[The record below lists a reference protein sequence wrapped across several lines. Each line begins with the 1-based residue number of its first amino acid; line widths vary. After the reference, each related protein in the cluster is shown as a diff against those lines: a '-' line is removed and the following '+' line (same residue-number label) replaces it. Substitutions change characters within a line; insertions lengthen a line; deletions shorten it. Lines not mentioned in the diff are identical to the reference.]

1 MAGLAG
7 IVDSRVD
14 KNGIEKLLKR
24 MCKIITHEDWY
35 QTFLYADDSVGLGR
49 VSLNIFNPEPQPIF
63 NKDSSLCIIM
73 DGEIY
78 NYQELRQ
85 KFSLPKGAL
94 PIGNDP
100 ELLLHLYETC
110 GLDFVGE
117 LNGCFAFAIWDS
129 RQGKLIIINDRY
141 GLRPIYY
148 TWAPRRLLFASEVK
162 AILQD
167 PTIKRT
173 IDDEA
178 VADFIIFETIFGDKT
193 FFTDIRILP
202 AASVLVYQNGRLS
215 LQSYWDF
222 HFQENGQKL
231 SEDAYIEQ
239 LDYLIR
245 QAVERQMQGNYTKGV
260 FLSGGLDSRVLLGAI
275 DQKHFPVHTFTHG
288 PSTCHDVRFA
298 EMIANR
304 VGSKHHYVAFNPDFL
319 SSFSERGVWLTDGM
333 MSCVHLSRLNIL
345 SLARE
350 HSRVAF
356 DGLGVDDML
365 GGDYIKKAH
374 FTEEMDDEMVVRLL
388 YHKWANFLEA
398 AQLRLFSD
406 SYFSKVKGLAYES
419 IRKAAEAAPP
429 VHFANRSEYIGL
441 KNRQPRYAFSG
452 PILTRSQLECRTP
465 FYDYDL
471 VEFLHTIPPQVK
483 LGKHFYVKL
492 VGRVFPDLARIPWAF
507 SGIPVASSTPRRL
520 FIRRGMYKAWRELRS
535 SLYRITSGRMILP
548 HDGRAYKDTSFW
560 LRTHLRSWA
569 EEILLSRL
577 ATNRGY
583 FKTDY
588 VRQLLDE
595 HASGKQDHA
604 TRICTL
610 ITFELWHRQFID

>member
-7 IVDSRVD
+7 IVDSQVD
-14 KNGIEKLLKR
+14 KNSIEKLLKR

-63 NKDSSLCIIM
+63 NKDRSLCIIM
-73 DGEIY
+73 DGELY

-100 ELLLHLYETC
+100 ELLLRLYETC

-117 LNGCFAFAIWDS
+117 LNGSFAFAIWDS

-167 PTIKRT
+167 PTIRRT

-193 FFTDIRILP
+193 LFNDIRILP

-215 LQSYWDF
+215 LQPYWDF
-222 HFQENGQKL
+222 HFLENGQKL

-245 QAVERQMQGNYTKGV
+245 QAVERQMQGNHTKGV

-304 VGSKHHYVAFNPDFL
+304 VGSRHHYVAFNPDFL

-333 MSCVHLSRLNIL
+333 TSCEHLSRLNIL

-365 GGDYIKKAH
+365 GGEYIKKAH
-374 FTEEMDDEMVVRLL
+374 FTGDMDDETVVRLL

-406 SYFSKVKGLAYES
+406 SYFPKVKGLAYES
-419 IRKAAEAAPP
+419 IRKAAKAAPP
-429 VHFANRSEYIGL
+429 VHFANKSEYIGL
-441 KNRQPRYAFSG
+441 KHRQPRHAFPG

-483 LGKHFYVKL
+483 LGKHFHVKF
-492 VGRVFPDLARIPWAF
+492 VRKAFPDLAKIPWAF
-507 SGIPVASSTPRRL
+507 SGIPVASTTPARL
-520 FIRRGMYKAWRELRS
+520 FMRRGMYRVWRELRDRV
-535 SLYRITSGRMILP
+535 YRMTSGRVILP
-548 HDGRAYKDTSFW
+548 YRREYKDHSFW
-560 LRTHLRSWA
+560 LRTHLRSWT
-569 EEILLSRL
+569 EDILLSRL
-577 ATNRGY
+577 TTSRGY
-583 FKTDY
+583 FNTAY
-588 VRQLLDE
+588 IRQLLDE
-595 HASGKQDHA
+595 HMSGKQDHKS
-604 TRICTL
+604 RICTL